1 MKNLKVLLALSSI
14 VGLFGLSSC
23 ASTCKDKACSSCCSS
38 GGEAKKECCVKA
50 GGECKACA
58 AKKAAEKKS

>member
-1 MKNLKVLLALSSI
+1 MKNLKVLLALTSI
-14 VGLFGLSSC
+14 AGLFGLSSC

-38 GGEAKKECCVKA
+38 GGAKKECCVKA

>member
-1 MKNLKVLLALSSI
+1 MKNLNVLLALTSM

-23 ASTCKDKACSSCCSS
+23 ASTCKDKACSSSCCSS
-38 GGEAKKECCVKA
+38 GGAKKECCAKA

-58 AKKAAEKKS
+58 GEKKS